1 MTLWDITDPEQP
13 QRVGE
18 PITRG
23 GPIVNLA
30 FTPDAR
36 ILAIASDYTTSTAT
50 LLDITDREHPSAL
63 GPPLNLDKASVSD
76 LSFSSDGRILA
87 VTADNAVRLWDV
99 AKPDR
104 PRPLGQQLAQ
114 PNAPPDELVPMLFG
128 RFSSDARTL
137 VVTTNTAILWDIT
150 EPDNPREL
158 GQTGAYDTESISVV
172 SIAPDGRTLATVASR
187 GVELWDITNP
197 EQPSPMTML
206 TALPNGQVEE
216 LAFAPDGRSLAVA
229 VGDLVTLWELGP
241 NGPQPRGKP
250 LSGHTSSV
258 TSMAFTPDS
267 RTLITTSRDKTA
279 ILWNLAASDL
289 APPVSQPFDAIR
301 VAFSPD
307 PHIMATVEPDNSV
320 LLWDIADP
328 AQPVVSANSSR
339 ATATTSRTWPFRGM
353 DRP

>member
-1 MTLWDITDPEQP
+1 
-13 QRVGE
+13 
-18 PITRG
+18 
-23 GPIVNLA
+23 
-30 FTPDAR
+30 
-36 ILAIASDYTTSTAT
+36 
-50 LLDITDREHPSAL
+50 
-63 GPPLNLDKASVSD
+63 
-76 LSFSSDGRILA
+76 
-87 VTADNAVRLWDV
+87 
-99 AKPDR
+99 
-104 PRPLGQQLAQ
+104 
-114 PNAPPDELVPMLFG
+114 MLFG

-289 APPVSQPFDAIR
+289 APPVSQPFDGAALDHECEQNPARASADDSSKAQEWRATFCQILPDGEDSCR
-301 VAFSPD
+301 RRRLNQSPRLLARSSNSPLLIPD
-307 PHIMATVEPDNSV
+307 PELASIFEGPVRRLVIGSSGYGLFDS
-320 LLWDIADP
+320 
-328 AQPVVSANSSR
+328 VVSARASR
-339 ATATTSRTWPFRGM
+339 YTALIHLSRNPQVIR
-353 DRP
+353 DRIRRLLGLN

>member
-1 MTLWDITDPEQP
+1 
-13 QRVGE
+13 
-18 PITRG
+18 
-23 GPIVNLA
+23 
-30 FTPDAR
+30 
-36 ILAIASDYTTSTAT
+36 
-50 LLDITDREHPSAL
+50 
-63 GPPLNLDKASVSD
+63 
-76 LSFSSDGRILA
+76 
-87 VTADNAVRLWDV
+87 
-99 AKPDR
+99 
-104 PRPLGQQLAQ
+104 
-114 PNAPPDELVPMLFG
+114 MLFG

-289 APPVSQPFDAIR
+289 APPVSQPFDGAALDHECEQNPARASADDSSKAQEWRATFCQILLWR
-301 VAFSPD
+301 RFLSATTTKSKPAASARSSNSPLLIPD
-307 PHIMATVEPDNSV
+307 PELASIFEG
-320 LLWDIADP
+320 
-328 AQPVVSANSSR
+328 PVRRLVIGSSGYGR
-339 ATATTSRTWPFRGM
+339 STRS
-353 DRP
+353 